1 MTTFSGN
8 RPEKG
13 FPMRG
18 ILGLLV
24 SVLAFLVLLGAPSG
38 ARAGVL
44 QSNVFDPTGT
54 NFATTFTL
62 AGANNLS
69 VPNGLIAR
77 QFCYLNTNAAM
88 VAFHVDTD
96 TGSSAPTADVNDI
109 YAAASMTVPV
119 CTQGTR
125 LTRTL
130 QIRSASGSTIST
142 GTKVYVWFLDG
153 KG

>member
-1 MTTFSGN
+1 MK
-8 RPEKG
+8 RL
-13 FPMRG
+13 
-18 ILGLLV
+18 IALL
-24 SVLAFLVLLGAPSG
+24 SLALFFLVQIPAF
-38 ARAGVL
+38 AGVL
-44 QSNVFDPTGT
+44 QSNIFDPTST

-62 AGANNLS
+62 SGANNLS

-96 TGSSAPTADVNDI
+96 LAGSAPSSDVNDI

-119 CTQGTR
+119 CTTGAR